1 MEGFRVGAMTARNIA
16 VELANNVIAMNF
28 KSQEGQRLTELAYEV
43 LGVIDPG
50 DKLSVFYLLTE
61 IQENTTVP
69 KLEDLRKSLLTMSPD
84 ELRAKIIEIRKDRI
98 IRKEAPKAKVDRAK
112 KKDKTTMDLRELM
125 ASMSDAERDQF
136 LKELEA

>member
-1 MEGFRVGAMTARNIA
+1 MTARNIA